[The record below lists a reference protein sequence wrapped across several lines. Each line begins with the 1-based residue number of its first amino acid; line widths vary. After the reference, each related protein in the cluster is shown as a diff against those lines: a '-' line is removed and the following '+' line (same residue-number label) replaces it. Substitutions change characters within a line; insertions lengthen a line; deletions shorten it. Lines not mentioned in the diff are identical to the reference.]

1 MMKKRNL
8 FKSKLVL
15 FCIQIFML
23 ISFVVIFKYEFQIEF
38 DLSTD
43 PRAGEQQFVIQF
55 LASFIMYNN
64 SFGFVY
70 INLTWII
77 VSLIPIFIF
86 NDFKKAYS
94 MNLTTFFFP
103 NFFFYVFYWRYSEMN
118 FNALFPTFIINT
130 IILGLILV
138 IESIALSL
146 ILKFIKSFR
155 NNTETDN
162 LKQIEALNR
171 IECPI
176 CGTQFDSIPKYCF
189 NCNNLIT
196 NELGENSGKTK

>member
-1 MMKKRNL
+1 MKIRNL

-43 PRAGEQQFVIQF
+43 PRASEQQFLIQF
-55 LASFIMYNN
+55 LANLIMYNN

-77 VSLIPIFIF
+77 VSLIPILIF

-103 NFFFYVFYWRYSEMN
+103 NFFFYVFYWRYSELN
-118 FNALFPTFIINT
+118 FAALFPTLIVKT
-130 IILGLILV
+130 ILLGLIIAIGSIVLSLLLKLITSIRKSTKIENLEQ
-138 IESIALSL
+138 IES
-146 ILKFIKSFR
+146 F
-155 NNTETDN
+155 
-162 LKQIEALNR
+162 NR
-171 IECPI
+171 TKCPK
-176 CGTQFDSIPKYCF
+176 CGTQFNSIPQYCF